1 MEGTEVREEKKKLD
15 LNATVKP
22 VIAWSALGGTLAIAV
37 IVALI
42 CWLYNARLRWSGN
55 EKLEIPVTVPEIPLR
70 HDFS

>member
-42 CWLYNARLRWSGN
+42 CWL
-55 EKLEIPVTVPEIPLR
+55 
-70 HDFS
+70 